1 MTRTGWQDVQDRQVA
16 DDYLSDHGK
25 CHKCAAWTPNLTLA
39 NLGAQ
44 CHGCFSAYCAELDTG
59 AAPRTAEERRAV
71 IQRLQQSAGGVTI
84 RSAEK
89 VAKQLRQAVA
99 SGRRLTDSQRWV
111 LACCEAKLQGQERP
125 A

>member
-1 MTRTGWQDVQDRQVA
+1 MTRTGWQDVHDRQVA

-25 CHKCAAWTPNLTLA
+25 CHKCGAWTPNLTLA

-44 CHGCFSAYCAELDTG
+44 CHNCFSAYCAELDTG

-71 IQRLQQSAGGVTI
+71 IQRLQLSAGGVTM
-84 RSAEK
+84 RHAER
-89 VAKQLRQAVA
+89 VAKRLREIDA
-99 SGRRLTDSQRWV
+99 SGRKLTESQRSV
-111 LACCEAKLQGQERP
+111 LASCEAKLQGQERL